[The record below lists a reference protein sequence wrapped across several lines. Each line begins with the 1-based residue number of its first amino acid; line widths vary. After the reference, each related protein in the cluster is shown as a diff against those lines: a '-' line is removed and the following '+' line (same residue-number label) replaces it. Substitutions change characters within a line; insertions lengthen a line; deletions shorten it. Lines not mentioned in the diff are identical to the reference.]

1 MMNEQKQNMI
11 DSWRIRAQIYYLF
24 NGLKNIAKDK
34 RIVIASSIYVVVCI
48 TIRYF
53 FSLDNSPNGFGR
65 KWLFTLVTIGALV
78 IFIYYKGKPIGA
90 GRMMR
95 CFIRIGFVSH
105 VGETPLLMDKKI
117 ENGTYYLTF
126 RNVSSIPLSQWQDKR
141 EFIESGLNLNIT
153 EIKERGKKY
162 IVITAV
168 SGENILPD
176 FIEWDDSYLPYKN
189 FELALGESYTG
200 EVEVNLA
207 VTPHILLA
215 GSTGSG
221 KTILLKLL
229 LMQSLKKGAEVY
241 IADFKGG
248 VDFPRIWHNHDKC
261 IFITDKDDLKNKL
274 DEIVIELHRRK
285 ALLSDSDC
293 KDIDEYNYKL
303 RKNLHRIIFACDEL
317 AEVTEKA
324 GLEKKQKEL
333 VSLIEASLSTILRL
347 GRAMGIH
354 AFLSTQRP
362 SRDVIPG
369 VVVNNSDVRIC
380 GRADNVLSQI
390 ILDKVDAA
398 DLISK
403 NAQGRFLTND
413 DVLFQ
418 AYWFDDSKL

>member
-200 EVEVNLA
+200 EVKVNLA

-303 RKNLHRIIFACDEL
+303 RKNYHITLLILNKYIL
-317 AEVTEKA
+317 
-324 GLEKKQKEL
+324 KQKEL